1 MNAKYWI
8 ALLVALLVISNAF
21 WFYQAVDSG
30 ISLSYARSNAE
41 LTTGTLDAAVRLAN
55 MNLVGTPVETALRRI
70 EADSGLP
77 AVFEKTTERCVIV
90 AQLCVRYNADRT
102 IISINA
108 D

>member
-1 MNAKYWI
+1 MKTQHWI

-30 ISLSYARSNAE
+30 VSLTYARSNAE
-41 LTTGTLDAAVRLAN
+41 LTTNTLDAAVRLAN
-55 MNLVGTPVETALRRI
+55 MNLVGAPVETALRRI

-77 AVFEKTTERCVIV
+77 EAFEKTTERCVVV

-102 IISINA
+102 IIGISA